1 MRRFLIIAIIVIVIV
16 VAAIIRISVGR
27 RKAVVE
33 EVTQVVPVEVV
44 PVTRGNV
51 KSTCEVLGTVVAD
64 KTAPVFPET
73 MGRITRILV
82 REGSYVAKNTNI
94 MAIRNETIGFEY
106 EEGFITAPISGNVAS
121 IDVKVGSMVNPQAP
135 VATIVDYA
143 RVSVEFHVAE
153 TNMNCARK
161 GMDVEILSDGID
173 RTYRAQ
179 VAEISP
185 VVDEYTRTVAVKAGM
200 ANPNKAL
207 RPGMTAR
214 VRVNLGEK
222 EDVIAIPKDALLD
235 SYVFVVNDSTA
246 ERRDVVVGLVGDKTV
261 EIVTGIAEGE
271 NVVVIGQQRLAGGEK
286 VNPIRRELISNE
298 ARSIPGSE

>member
-1 MRRFLIIAIIVIVIV
+1 MRRFLIIAIIIIVIV
-16 VAAIIRISVGR
+16 VAAVIRIGANR

-33 EVTQVVPVEVV
+33 EVTQVVPVEVA

-51 KSTCEVLGTVVAD
+51 KSTCEVLGTIVAD
-64 KTAPVFPET
+64 KTAPVLPET

-121 IDVKVGSMVNPQAP
+121 IDVKVGSMVNPQTP

-153 TNMNCARK
+153 TNMSCVRK
-161 GMDVEILSDGID
+161 GQTVEIASDGINHI
-173 RTYRAQ
+173 YRAQ
-179 VAEISP
+179 VTEISP
-185 VVDEYTRTVAVKAGM
+185 VVDEFTRTVAVKATM
-200 ANPNKAL
+200 SNPNKTL

-214 VRVNLGEK
+214 VSLNLGEK
-222 EDVIAIPKDALLD
+222 DDAIIIPEEALLD
-235 SYVFVVNDSTA
+235 SYLFVVNDSTA
-246 ERRDVVVGLVGDKTV
+246 ERRDVVVGLIGDKNV
-261 EIVTGIAEGE
+261 EILEGVAEGE
-271 NVVVIGQQRLAGGEK
+271 HVVVIGQQRLAGGEK
-286 VNPIRRELISNE
+286 VNPIRREEISNE
-298 ARSIPGSE
+298 ASPIPGSE